1 MKNVL
6 LLLADGFDAR
16 EANAFINVICWAYL
30 EMEPSTRLSTCGLA
44 RQARDSSGLWR
55 SVDHMLGD
63 VDYDRFDALA
73 IPGGSG
79 EYGFCGDGCAER
91 FVEVI
96 RAFHRQGKPIAS
108 VRSGAL
114 PIAFREGIITSGNA
128 SGALDV
134 AFLLLERLTSRAHAD
149 DVRQSMGLDD

>member
-55 SVDHMLGD
+55 TVDHTVGE

-79 EYGFCGDGCAER
+79 EYGDKFDER
-91 FVEVI
+91 LVEAI
-96 RAFHRQGKPIAS
+96 RTFHRQGKPIAS
-108 VRSGAL
+108 VRTGAL
-114 PIAFREGIITSGNA
+114 PIAFREGIITSVNA

-149 DVRQSMGLDD
+149 DVRESMGLDD